1 MSHIGVRI
9 LVTNIRTPISGVRV
23 RSRPS
28 PSSGDGRDRTR
39 SEIKTGS
46 LEHTHVMFVEIK
58 ENTIYVVIIGGV
70 LINGRHRLT

>member
-39 SEIKTGS
+39 SEIKTRS

-70 LINGRHRLT
+70 LINVRHRLI